1 MIAPTTTGIKTTKT
15 NASERRVR
23 SATSRLLGSGRR
35 FAAHHGIW
43 SLVDRTAFVG
53 FVYLLLR
60 CSHDERPT
68 AKTLHGGSGL
78 DVRMSD
84 DTERKRAVPA
94 AGAAPATGAALP
106 AKAAL
111 RSRLLAARS
120 ARPRSDRTAD
130 ELALARHAGELT
142 ALAIRGA
149 DSWSRR
155 DPGAAGPTI
164 AAFLPVGAEP
174 PITPLLDALA
184 GDGGASIL
192 TPVLTADGDLD
203 WAIYLP
209 GATVSAGLRGTV
221 APDGPRLGVDA
232 LGQADLVLVPALA
245 VDRRGHRLGR
255 GGGSYDRA
263 LVRVR
268 ASVLVL
274 AVVHDDELLDGV
286 RDAVPVEPH
295 DRVVDGAVTPRG
307 VALFD
312 PDQAS

>member
-1 MIAPTTTGIKTTKT
+1 MADQ
-15 NASERRVR
+15 V
-23 SATSRLLGSGRR
+23 
-35 FAAHHGIW
+35 
-43 SLVDRTAFVG
+43 
-53 FVYLLLR
+53 
-60 CSHDERPT
+60 
-68 AKTLHGGSGL
+68 
-78 DVRMSD
+78 
-84 DTERKRAVPA
+84 
-94 AGAAPATGAALP
+94 
-106 AKAAL
+106 AKATL
-111 RSRLLAARS
+111 RSRLLAERS
-120 ARPRSDRTAD
+120 ARSRSDRTAD

-149 DSWSRR
+149 DPGSHR
-155 DPGAAGPTI
+155 DPGAPGPTI
-164 AAFLPVGAEP
+164 AAFLPVGTEP

-184 GDGGASIL
+184 YDGAASIL

-209 GATVSAGLRGTV
+209 GTAVSAGLRGTV
-221 APDGPRLGVDA
+221 APDGPRLGVGA

-245 VDRRGHRLGR
+245 VDRLGHRLGR

-295 DRVVDGAVTPRG
+295 DRAVDGAVTPRG

-312 PDQAS
+312 PEFDPDQAS